1 MNAYD
6 VRYEIRLANKSDI
19 DSIMKFIDKYW
30 KKNHI
35 MSRNRELFEYE
46 FLEDDGTVNFLLA
59 IDRKNGLIQA
69 LNGILKAS
77 HDTEHL
83 DIFGSFWKALD
94 GNMAFLGIEL
104 IKRKNE
110 LYGARTAIGVG
121 YNPDTSVPLMKMLHR
136 YTSKMKHYYIIGYE

>member
-69 LNGILKAS
+69 LLPCTHRHPRIQVILQES
-77 HDTEHL
+77 
-83 DIFGSFWKALD
+83 
-94 GNMAFLGIEL
+94 
-104 IKRKNE
+104 
-110 LYGARTAIGVG
+110 
-121 YNPDTSVPLMKMLHR
+121 R
-136 YTSKMKHYYIIGYE
+136 YVES

>member
-94 GNMAFLGIEL
+94 GNMAFWE
-104 IKRKNE
+104 
-110 LYGARTAIGVG
+110 
-121 YNPDTSVPLMKMLHR
+121 
-136 YTSKMKHYYIIGYE
+136 